1 MSQEAASSTPPSK
14 SELPKAA
21 GKPDFGAS
29 SHYKLNIRRG
39 AKLPFKAQSLSSP
52 SRHMDKSLMFEGLD
66 DLETSG
72 GETFKPRKNIKKLV
86 IQPSSSRPV
95 SQVTYQIELF
105 LYSNRHPPS
114 RTQLLL
120 LMRCVQ
126 QQLLPLH
133 PLHQ

>member
-1 MSQEAASSTPPSK
+1 MLQEAASSTPPSK

-29 SHYKLNIRRG
+29 SHYKLNMRRRG

-95 SQVTYQIELF
+95 SQVTSQIF
-105 LYSNRHPPS
+105 SG
-114 RTQLLL
+114 
-120 LMRCVQ
+120 VF
-126 QQLLPLH
+126 
-133 PLHQ
+133 